1 MAYSLSKNLPVR
13 YRQNNSAEL
22 YVTPPTENH
31 TKESKNNFSNSS
43 SLSLS
48 KDVLKY
54 QQLLKQVEHL
64 QNVNQ
69 ELRTQQQQA
78 TIHAKNV
85 SSYQRCPNLSKDI
98 ARNVKY
104 EVFREIKFITS
115 QEELDDLDQPN
126 SIGNKVLEMFP
137 IAPEDKW
144 MFWNTYKGV
153 VKKAIATRCND
164 VNNAIQKVVVAM
176 FKANEDKKNKMAYDY
191 SNKVSQSIINN
202 KGETNSSDSI
212 TFDYSDDEK
221 IDVTINNIPANENS
235 LFQ

>member
-1 MAYSLSKNLPVR
+1 MADSLSKNLPVR
-13 YRQNNSAEL
+13 YRQNNAAEL

-43 SLSLS
+43 SLTFS
-48 KDVLKY
+48 KDALKY

-64 QNVNQ
+64 KNVNQ

-78 TIHAKNV
+78 TTHAKNV
-85 SSYQRCPNLSKDI
+85 SSYQYQRCPNLSKDI
-98 ARNVKY
+98 ARKVKY
-104 EVFREIKFITS
+104 EIFREIKFITC

-153 VKKAIATRCND
+153 IKNDIGTRCND
-164 VNNAIQKVVVAM
+164 VNNAFHKVVFAM
-176 FKANEDKKNKMAYDY
+176 LKIMQLTKM
-191 SNKVSQSIINN
+191 KLQQT
-202 KGETNSSDSI
+202 K
-212 TFDYSDDEK
+212 
-221 IDVTINNIPANENS
+221 
-235 LFQ
+235 LQ